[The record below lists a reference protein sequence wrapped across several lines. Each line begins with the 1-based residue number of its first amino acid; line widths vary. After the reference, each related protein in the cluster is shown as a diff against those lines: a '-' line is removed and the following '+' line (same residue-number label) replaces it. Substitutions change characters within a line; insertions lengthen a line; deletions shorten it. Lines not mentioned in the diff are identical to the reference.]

1 MASHLRHFLSA
12 SILAMAGVAHA
23 QLTDPTRPP
32 ATIHAAVG
40 DPAGAAVFESSG
52 LQSVILRK
60 GGKPAALINGSVV
73 ELGGKVGEA
82 RLIRVNE
89 DSVVLRGPQ
98 GDETLRLIPAAEKK
112 VARVGVPPKVGAG
125 AVANPAAQKP
135 AQPAAQN
142 RKTDK

>member
-1 MASHLRHFLSA
+1 MATLFLA
-12 SILAMAGVAHA
+12 LAGVAHA

-32 ATIHAAVG
+32 TAISAA
-40 DPAGAAVFESSG
+40 DPAAAAVFEASG

-60 GGKPAALINGSVV
+60 HGKPAALINGEVV

-82 RLIRVNE
+82 KLIRISE
-89 DSVVLRGPQ
+89 DSIVLRGPQ

-112 VARVGVPPKVGAG
+112 VGAG
-125 AVANPAAQKP
+125 GTAQKP
-135 AQPAAQN
+135 AQKAAQN

>member
-1 MASHLRHFLSA
+1 M
-12 SILAMAGVAHA
+12 ITVLALLALAGAAHA
-23 QLTDPTRPP
+23 QLADPTRPP
-32 ATIHAAVG
+32 AALGLAAG

-82 RLIRVNE
+82 KLIRVND

-98 GDETLRLIPAAEKK
+98 GDET
-112 VARVGVPPKVGAG
+112 
-125 AVANPAAQKP
+125 
-135 AQPAAQN
+135 
-142 RKTDK
+142 

>member
-1 MASHLRHFLSA
+1 MAALFLA
-12 SILAMAGVAHA
+12 LAGAAHA

-32 ATIHAAVG
+32 AALGGVG

-60 GGKPAALINGSVV
+60 GGKPAALINGNIV

-112 VARVGVPPKVGAG
+112 VARVGAPPKVGAG
-125 AVANPAAQKP
+125 AVANAAAQKP
-135 AQPAAQN
+135 AQQAAQN